1 MGVGTRPTDPV
12 EIEAALLDE
21 AAGTCHGRL
30 TVTLVGLLER
40 QNTATATFADL
51 VAPIERQEFSAR
63 VDVRIPDE
71 ARRRPV
77 WATAAHLALLQETLA
92 LERAP
97 LRRIIATLNAAIA
110 RRQGVDDFWPEGRL
124 NAGIAC
130 AAAGDYKEAN
140 QLIGAAEDILH
151 GWHPAAESDRA
162 A

>member
-1 MGVGTRPTDPV
+1 MGIGTAPTDPV

-30 TVTLVGLLER
+30 TVTLVSLLER
-40 QNTATATFADL
+40 ENIATATFADL
-51 VAPIERQEFSAR
+51 VAHVERQELPAR
-63 VDVRIPDE
+63 VELRISDE

-77 WATAAHLALLQETLA
+77 WGTAAHLALLQETLE

-110 RRQGVDDFWPEGRL
+110 QRQGVDDFWPEGRL

-130 AAAGDYKEAN
+130 AAAGDYQAARRQIEAA
-140 QLIGAAEDILH
+140 LDILS
-151 GWHPAAESDRA
+151 GSHPMGEGERA